1 MTTETIQERL
11 LSVRDTAKLLGV
23 SARQVHR
30 LRSSQRIC
38 PSLMIGGS
46 VRFRLSTLTEW
57 LNMSCPNQKE
67 FFQRKES
74 QNAK

>member
-1 MTTETIQERL
+1 MTNETTTDRL
-11 LSVRDTAKLLGV
+11 LSVRETAKFLGI

-38 PSLMIGGS
+38 PNLMVGGS

-57 LNMSCPNQKE
+57 LNMSCPNQKQ
-67 FFQRKES
+67 FLAQTK
-74 QNAK
+74 AGKC